1 MGRKA
6 VATTSHINSAFGPG
20 TASECT
26 VQWWFRKLFKG
37 DERLEDEE
45 RSAWP
50 SEIDNDESNHRI

>member
-6 VATTSHINSAFGPG
+6 VATTSNINNAFGPG

-26 VQWWFRKLFKG
+26 VQWWFKKLFKG

-45 RSAWP
+45 RSGS
-50 SEIDNDESNHRI
+50 SEIDNDESNHRS